1 MSPKFEKSFMR
12 VDDLKKSYKVL
23 NFLAGII
30 LVTVVVTLSIRDL
43 WARTF
48 LLDMSWLDKQA
59 PNLDKEMFNQL
70 E

>member
-43 WARTF
+43 
-48 LLDMSWLDKQA
+48 
-59 PNLDKEMFNQL
+59 
-70 E
+70 